1 MSRRTACRRT
11 QRRFSIS
18 QAATAFVE
26 LEYPPASGNW
36 LKLPLVDISV
46 SGLSFGIT
54 DELASVD
61 SGTSIGPVKMHVGNC
76 EMAGEFLIMHVT
88 PEGSGRKVCGALF
101 YPASDD
107 DLIKLKSVVAGIE
120 TAGTAVR

>member
-1 MSRRTACRRT
+1 MSRKVACRRT

-18 QAATAFVE
+18 QTASAFVE
-26 LEYPPASGNW
+26 LEYPPSSGNR

-46 SGLSFGIT
+46 SGLSFRFT
-54 DELASVD
+54 DELAGID
-61 SGTSIGPVKMHVGNC
+61 SGTSLGPVKIHVGNC
-76 EMAGEFLIMHVT
+76 EMSGEFLIMHVT
-88 PEGSGRKVCGALF
+88 PESAFRTICGALF
-101 YPASDD
+101 YPTSDD

>member
-1 MSRRTACRRT
+1 MTRRTACRRT

-26 LEYPPASGNW
+26 FECPPSSGNW

-46 SGLSFGIT
+46 SGVSFGII
-54 DELASVD
+54 DELDSID
-61 SGTSIGPVKMHVGNC
+61 SGTSIGPVKIHLGNC

-88 PEGSGRKVCGALF
+88 PEGSGRTICGALF

-120 TAGTAVR
+120 TAGAAAG